1 MESVAN
7 DSVVVSKDDF
17 KTEKLWFDFLKALG
31 YTWSSEVKLKEC
43 ILVKEV
49 NVCFTGGERRVS

>member
-1 MESVAN
+1 MESIAN

-17 KTEKLWFDFLKALG
+17 KSEKVWFDFLKALG
-31 YTWSSEVKLKEC
+31 YKYCSETFWKEG